1 MTKPLRY
8 VEMPAAPALSGIVA
22 TYWGFTIRELPHPG
36 FTHHVWPDG
45 CATLAI
51 CSVPHGASVAALVG
65 ASVTASSVAVHPGE
79 QYWGIRFRPEAGGVC
94 CGRSAQSLRDQRLDA
109 HELFG
114 TALTPLISALAR
126 FRDADDASEVA
137 TIFDRWSLDTI
148 GVDRPI
154 DALVQ
159 RAVDAIVAEDGTGPI
174 TDMAEGLGVT
184 VRQLQRR
191 FRAATGLTPKE
202 YASVRRGRAAL
213 KRLVVAE
220 DRGLQPGLAQVAFDS
235 GYADQAH
242 LTREVGRLT
251 TLTPTM
257 LAERLDDI
265 AHDHLVD

>member
-8 VEMPAAPALSGIVA
+8 VEMPAAPALSRIVA
-22 TYWGFTIRELPHPG
+22 TYWGFSIRELPHPG

-51 CSVPHGASVAALVG
+51 CTVPDGASVAALVG

-79 QYWGIRFRPEAGGVC
+79 QYWGVRFRPEAGGAC
-94 CGRSAQSLRDQRLDA
+94 CGRSAQSLRDRRFDA
-109 HELFG
+109 RDVFG
-114 TALTPLISALAR
+114 PVLTPLIQALAD
-126 FRDADDASEVA
+126 FRDADDSSAVA
-137 TIFDRWSLDTI
+137 TTFDRFLLDTV
-148 GVDRPI
+148 GVDRPL

-159 RAVDAIVAEDGTGPI
+159 RAVDAIVAEDGTGLI
-174 TDMAEGLGVT
+174 TDMAVRLGVT

-202 YASVRRGRAAL
+202 YASIRRGRAAL
-213 KRLVVAE
+213 KRLVVPE
-220 DRGLQPGLAQVAFDS
+220 NGGLQPGLAQVAFDS

-242 LTREVGRLT
+242 LAREVGRLT